1 MDKTFKPQK
10 TEEKIYKKWE
20 ASGAFTPKI
29 DPKKKPFVIM
39 MPLPNVTGELHI
51 GHALMLTL
59 QDILTRYHRMKG
71 EPTLYLP
78 GKDHAAIGAQNVVE
92 RELWKEEKKTRHD
105 LGKEEF
111 LRRMWAWMDKY
122 GEVIEDQVRRVGISC
137 DWSRK
142 RFTMDKEYQAA
153 VKKAFKQLRRKGLI
167 YQGERL
173 VNWCPRC
180 GTTLSD
186 IEVEHEER
194 KGKLWFINYPSVEEG
209 EVGITV
215 ATTRPET
222 MLGDTAVAVN
232 PKDKKY
238 KKFVGKKVTLPLL
251 YREIPVIADE
261 AIDPKFGTGAVKVTP
276 AHDPQDFEIGQR
288 HKLPSIKVVGPDDKI
303 TKEGGPYAGMGKM
316 EAREK
321 IVADLKEPEFL
332 EDVEEDYTHSVGV
345 CYRCGTVIEP
355 LLSNQWFVKI
365 APLAKPAIAA
375 VKKGKI
381 KIVPKRFEKVYF
393 NWMENIRDWCVSRQI
408 WWGHPLPIKGSEDTL
423 DTWFS
428 SALWPFATLGW
439 PKKTKDLKYFY
450 PGTVLET
457 GYDILFFWVARMIM
471 MGIEMMGEIPF
482 TTVVLNGMVKDIT
495 GKPMSKSRPEYNID
509 PLEVIGK
516 YGADPLRM
524 AVVVG
529 VTLGQ
534 DQTLAE
540 EKVIGYRNFANKVWN
555 IGRFTSLANQQ
566 VAKGEQRRVG
576 RLKPE
581 DKKILKELDQL
592 TKKVTKDLDNFRFS
606 QAGEAIYQFMWH
618 RLADVYIEKIKGRL
632 KKGDQA
638 AQETLLTIVKT
649 CLKLLHPFMPFVTEA
664 VWGELE
670 EKELLIISPWPQWKK
685 DNG

>member
-1 MDKTFKPQK
+1 MEKVFKPQ
-10 TEEKIYKKWE
+10 ELEGQIYKRWE
-20 ASGAFTPKI
+20 DSGAFSPEI
-29 DPKKKPFVIM
+29 DLKKKPFVIM

-92 RELWKEEKKTRHD
+92 KKLWEEEKKTRHD
-105 LGKEEF
+105 LGREEF
-111 LRRMWAWMDKY
+111 LKRMWAWMDEY
-122 GEVIEDQVRRVGISC
+122 GELIEDQIRRLGISC

-153 VKKAFKQLRRKGLI
+153 VKEAFQHLRKKNLI

-186 IEVEHEER
+186 LEVEHEEQSGSLWYMKYPLAEARGAKRRGTR
-194 KGKLWFINYPSVEEG
+194 KDAEY
-209 EVGITV
+209 ITV

-232 PKDKKY
+232 PKDKRY
-238 KKFVGKKVTLPLL
+238 KKFVGKRVVLPLL

-261 AIDPKFGTGAVKVTP
+261 AVDPKFGTGAVKVTP
-276 AHDPQDFEIGQR
+276 AHDPNDFEIAQR
-288 HKLPSIKVVGPDDKI
+288 HKLPSIKVIGLDNRI
-303 TKEGGPYAGMGKM
+303 TKEGGPYAGMEKM

-332 EDVEEDYTHSVGV
+332 EDIEEGYLHAVGV
-345 CYRCGTVIEP
+345 CYRCGTTVEP
-355 LLSNQWFVKI
+355 LVSEQWFVKV
-365 APLAKPAIAA
+365 APLVEPAIAA
-375 VKKGKI
+375 VKKGKV

-393 NWMENIRDWCVSRQI
+393 NWMENIRDWCISRQI
-408 WWGHPLPIKGSEDTL
+408 WWGHPLPIKGPEDTL

-428 SALWPFATLGW
+428 SSLWPFATLGW
-439 PKKTKDLKYFY
+439 PKKTKDLEYFY
-450 PGTVLET
+450 PGAVLET

-471 MGIEMMGEIPF
+471 MGIEMMGEVPF
-482 TTVVLNGMVKDIT
+482 TTVVLNGMVKDVT
-495 GKPMSKSRPEYNID
+495 GKKMSKTRPKHNID

-516 YGADPLRM
+516 HGADPLRM
-524 AVVVG
+524 ALVVG
-529 VTLGQ
+529 VALGQ

-540 EKVIGYRNFANKVWN
+540 EKVTGYRNFANKVWN
-555 IGRFTSLANQQ
+555 IGRFTCLANSRKK
-566 VAKGEQRRVG
+566 AAS
-576 RLKPE
+576 LTPE
-581 DKKILKELDQL
+581 DKEILAELDSL
-592 TKKVTKDLDNFRFS
+592 VKKTTKDLDNFRFS

-618 RLADVYIEKIKGRL
+618 RLADVYIEEIKDRL
-632 KKGDQA
+632 KGGDQA
-638 AQETLLTIVKT
+638 AQETLLTTVKT

-664 VWGELE
+664 VWENLGEE
-670 EKELLIISPWPQWKK
+670 ELLISSPWPA
-685 DNG
+685 

>member
-10 TEEKIYKKWE
+10 FEERIYKKWE
-20 ASGAFTPKI
+20 ASGALTPKI

-105 LGKEEF
+105 LGKEKF

-122 GEVIEDQVRRVGISC
+122 GEVIEDQIRRVGISC

-153 VKKAFKQLRRKGLI
+153 VKEAFQQLRRKGLI

-209 EVGITV
+209 EIGITV

-232 PKDKKY
+232 PRDKKY

-261 AIDPKFGTGAVKVTP
+261 AVDPKFGTGAVKVTP

-288 HKLPSIKVVGPDDKI
+288 HKLPAIKVIGPDDKI
-303 TKEGGPYAGMGKM
+303 TKEGGPYAGMEKM
-316 EAREK
+316 KAREK
-321 IVADLKEPEFL
+321 IVTDLKEPEFL
-332 EDVEEDYTHSVGV
+332 EDVEEDYTHPVGV
-345 CYRCGTVIEP
+345 CYRCGTVVEP

-408 WWGHPLPIKGSEDTL
+408 WWGHSLPIKGSEDTL

-495 GKPMSKSRPEYNID
+495 GKPMSKSRPKYNID

-555 IGRFTSLANQQ
+555 IGRFTYLTSRQ
-566 VAKGEQRRVG
+566 KGRSRQKKAG
-576 RLKPE
+576 DLKPE

-606 QAGEAIYQFMWH
+606 QAGEVIYQFMWH
-618 RLADVYIEKIKGRL
+618 RLADIYIEKIKERL
-632 KKGDQA
+632 KKGDRA
-638 AQETLLTIVKT
+638 AQETLLAIVKT

-664 VWGELE
+664 VWENLGE
-670 EKELLIISPWPQWKK
+670 KNLLISAPWPK
-685 DNG
+685 